1 MYASKPPA
9 AEAGDGISIEGTRRD
24 DYIATIGFGGP
35 STVVG
40 TIGCNPAAL
49 SSALILFRYRS
60 TDFLYRPSCVS
71 SFGDTV
77 SNTWYACGGGRRSP
91 LCTNP
96 MSAAIWLFRRT
107 GKLSGSSPLLF

>member
-40 TIGCNPAAL
+40 TIGCSPAAL
-49 SSALILFRYRS
+49 SSALILSR
-60 TDFLYRPSCVS
+60 
-71 SFGDTV
+71 
-77 SNTWYACGGGRRSP
+77 
-91 LCTNP
+91 
-96 MSAAIWLFRRT
+96 
-107 GKLSGSSPLLF
+107 